1 MTKKELHKKVQEHK
15 EKRKGAYAKMGS
27 VDSESN

>member
-1 MTKKELHKKVQEHK
+1 MTKKQLHEKVQEHK
-15 EKRKGAYAKMGS
+15 EKRERAYAKMGS